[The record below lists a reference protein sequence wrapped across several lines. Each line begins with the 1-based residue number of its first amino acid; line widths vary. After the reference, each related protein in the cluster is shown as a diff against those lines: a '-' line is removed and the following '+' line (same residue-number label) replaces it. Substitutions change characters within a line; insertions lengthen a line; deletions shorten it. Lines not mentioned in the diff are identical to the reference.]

1 MKQRLL
7 FVAFLLL
14 LTGSTSKAVAAIT
27 ADNDIINFA
36 DAEAKR
42 VCVENWDTNGDGEL
56 SMAEAAA
63 VKSLG
68 RTFYDN
74 RVLKSFDEFQYFTGV
89 ETIYPGFSYCINLA
103 TITFP
108 KNLSVFSSSF
118 SGCRNLKEVKIDPS
132 NSHFTLVD
140 GVVYN
145 MNRDSVVLYPARKDG
160 TEYTIPTGTVTIGE
174 YAFSWSNLQ
183 KIIIPSTITRIR
195 SGAFCDCSSLSSIN
209 IPSSVSSV
217 GSDAFYNTAWY
228 NSQPDGLIYKDNILL
243 ATKGEYLSGD
253 VVIDEGTRL
262 IADNVFGK
270 GFWGSG
276 ITSITIPN
284 SVTCIGVEAF
294 YHCNN
299 LTSVVIPNSVKTIGR
314 SAFNECKALVSVT
327 LPNSITRIESGIF
340 AFCRKLSSVNIP
352 NTVTSI
358 GSMAFYDCESLT
370 SITIPDGVT
379 QIEENAFCGSGL
391 TSIAIPPSVKE
402 IGRAGLA
409 CPNLTALYITDLSAW
424 CGISIYGQNYV
435 NYHPLHHARL
445 YLNGEEVTDLVIP
458 DGVTSIGQYAFDGG
472 GGITSITIPS
482 SVTAIGQCAFRDCVV
497 TKVTSYIKEP
507 FAIGKN
513 VFSCVINK
521 GDYGSNRNYTT
532 ATLYVPNGTKEKYQT
547 TDGWKNFTNIVEMP
561 SDSVFTAMTKEGVEM
576 TFKII
581 DNDSLTCHVGDG
593 EEASVD
599 VNTSGE
605 VTIPQVANGYKVRAI
620 GRKGF
625 YNCSKLT
632 HIWLHEDID
641 SIGEL
646 AFYGCTSLRVLDI
659 PHSVTYIAPDAFE
672 GCTDLTL
679 NIPYDKT
686 DLLTGDNSG
695 VMISLTKPSDET
707 AGTLERIYIPKAVT
721 TIGDRSFGYCKDV
734 KVMVVDE
741 ENPVFD
747 SREQCNAIIR
757 TEENTLLY
765 GCQNTVIPAS
775 VKTIEG
781 YAFEGHSKLNAITIP
796 AGMTAI
802 GEQAFHDCTTLL
814 SVKAKMVN
822 PFAINDNTFDA
833 QTYRSATLYV
843 PVGTK
848 AKYQATQGWKNF
860 TNIEEMVSQ
869 EDMEPID
876 EDGDINFGGEDSAID
891 EETDLD
897 GNMVGNIYYNI
908 APGDGGYDPVEGCI
922 KVTKPTSD
930 EDMEALDEETDIFG
944 ELASKHFTGIVF
956 KVPAG
961 SGAITLTA
969 ETTGGMTLK
978 VKIGKQ
984 EPIEMVLVGKMK
996 MKVPYTV
1003 DKPTY
1008 VYIYAGEMELNEARG
1023 DTRASGMSSLKLYGI
1038 SVDSNA
1044 QGITDALSVAS
1055 ATRHY
1060 YTLDGR
1066 RLSGQPTRPG
1076 LYMVDGRKVIV
1087 K

>member
-1 MKQRLL
+1 M
-7 FVAFLLL
+7 
-14 LTGSTSKAVAAIT
+14 
-27 ADNDIINFA
+27 
-36 DAEAKR
+36 
-42 VCVENWDTNGDGEL
+42 
-56 SMAEAAA
+56 
-63 VKSLG
+63 
-68 RTFYDN
+68 
-74 RVLKSFDEFQYFTGV
+74 
-89 ETIYPGFSYCINLA
+89 
-103 TITFP
+103 
-108 KNLSVFSSSF
+108 
-118 SGCRNLKEVKIDPS
+118 
-132 NSHFTLVD
+132 
-140 GVVYN
+140 
-145 MNRDSVVLYPARKDG
+145 
-160 TEYTIPTGTVTIGE
+160 
-174 YAFSWSNLQ
+174 
-183 KIIIPSTITRIR
+183 
-195 SGAFCDCSSLSSIN
+195 
-209 IPSSVSSV
+209 
-217 GSDAFYNTAWY
+217 
-228 NSQPDGLIYKDNILL
+228 
-243 ATKGEYLSGD
+243 
-253 VVIDEGTRL
+253 
-262 IADNVFGK
+262 
-270 GFWGSG
+270 
-276 ITSITIPN
+276 
-284 SVTCIGVEAF
+284 
-294 YHCNN
+294 
-299 LTSVVIPNSVKTIGR
+299 
-314 SAFNECKALVSVT
+314 
-327 LPNSITRIESGIF
+327 
-340 AFCRKLSSVNIP
+340 
-352 NTVTSI
+352 
-358 GSMAFYDCESLT
+358 
-370 SITIPDGVT
+370 
-379 QIEENAFCGSGL
+379 
-391 TSIAIPPSVKE
+391 
-402 IGRAGLA
+402 
-409 CPNLTALYITDLSAW
+409 
-424 CGISIYGQNYV
+424 
-435 NYHPLHHARL
+435 
-445 YLNGEEVTDLVIP
+445 TDLVIP

-513 VFSCVINK
+513 VFSCVINS

-1003 DKPTY
+1003 YKPTY

-1044 QGITDALSVAS
+1044 QGITDTLSVAS